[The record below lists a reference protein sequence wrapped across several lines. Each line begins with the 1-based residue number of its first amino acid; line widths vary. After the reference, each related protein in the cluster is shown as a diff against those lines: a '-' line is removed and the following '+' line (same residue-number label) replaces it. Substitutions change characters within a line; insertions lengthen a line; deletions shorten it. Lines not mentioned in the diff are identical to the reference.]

1 MTEYTIYN
9 IASERIVR
17 WGDHPDLDF
26 LETRLE
32 EGHALL
38 RDKALDD
45 RFWIVVNGV
54 EQSVSEQIDLDVLTT
69 ELLLSIDQSAE
80 ATRGLFIT
88 NTASQPAVYMA
99 KEAEAT
105 ALMADLEISDDV
117 VPNIAREAQ
126 RTGES
131 RFDVAVVILT
141 KAETWRQISAMIED
155 IRLSA
160 KDGVR
165 AASNAVTKRQAAVID
180 WSAITALAN

>member
-9 IASERIVR
+9 IASKRIIR
-17 WGDHPDLDF
+17 AGDHPELDF

-32 EGHALL
+32 EGQGLL
-38 RDKALDD
+38 RGEALDD
-45 RFWIVVNGV
+45 RFWIVDDGV
-54 EQSVSEQIDLDVLTT
+54 KQSVGEQIDLDVLTE

-99 KEAEAT
+99 KEAEAH
-105 ALMADLEISDDV
+105 ALMADLEISDDL
-117 VPNIAREAQ
+117 VPNIAREAL

-141 KAETWRQISAMIED
+141 KAENWRQISAVIED
-155 IRLSA
+155 IRLAA

-165 AASNAVTKRQAAVID
+165 AATDAESKRLAAAID
-180 WSAITALAN
+180 WSAIAALA